1 MDPKQAVDWRHFT
14 RSAIHHTRKL
24 YARAIPYGSFN
35 ESLAARIL
43 MTIGLGVLAGMALWM
58 LIAVAI
64 L

>member
-1 MDPKQAVDWRHFT
+1 MDPKKAVDWRHTT
-14 RSAIHHTRKL
+14 RSAIHHTRTL
-24 YARAIPYGSFN
+24 YVRAIPYGSYN

>member
-1 MDPKQAVDWRHFT
+1 MDAKLDVNCGRFT
-14 RSAIHHTRKL
+14 RSAIHHTRTL
-24 YARAIPYGSFN
+24 YARTIPYGSYK

-43 MTIGLGVLAGMALWM
+43 MTIGLGVLAGMAVWM